1 MRTDAAARALDTDAL
16 LAAMRAHAFAAALL
30 AEIPNSPVG
39 AFSEHGRGA
48 CTALQASEQM
58 TTDRGE
64 GSWRVSDSRREA
76 KVILFRSIDGTR
88 CRETT

>member
-1 MRTDAAARALDTDAL
+1 
-16 LAAMRAHAFAAALL
+16 MRAHAFAAALL

-76 KVILFRSIDGTR
+76 KVILFRSIDGKDAER
-88 CRETT
+88 PPEKGKCYRARAGWHV

>member
-1 MRTDAAARALDTDAL
+1 
-16 LAAMRAHAFAAALL
+16 MRAHAFAAALL

-39 AFSEHGRGA
+39 AFSEHGSGA

-64 GSWRVSDSRREA
+64 GSWMEG
-76 KVILFRSIDGTR
+76 IG
-88 CRETT
+88 